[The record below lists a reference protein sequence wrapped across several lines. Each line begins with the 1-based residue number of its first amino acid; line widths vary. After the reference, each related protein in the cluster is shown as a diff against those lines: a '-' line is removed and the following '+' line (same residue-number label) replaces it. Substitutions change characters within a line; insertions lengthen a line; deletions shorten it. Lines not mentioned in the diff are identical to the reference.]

1 MIRGRLRVLCIIE
14 HKNVWRVAELVL
26 LLAAIMGPWAFD
38 RIYVPSEYSCSAPWI
53 RLEGDFC
60 GVPMRGMTVLSF
72 MAGALINIGVELV
85 TGAIALSDRAGE
97 FLFSLFL
104 FVLVLPFF
112 STLLVILRGDRRRRQ
127 AFNVAAWG
135 LTAGIGLLMGV
146 STYPRRLWALWGIW
160 LYIGLAPS
168 ALILEVLTLS
178 AGRRPGRG

>member
-1 MIRGRLRVLCIIE
+1 MLSIARHRNVRL
-14 HKNVWRVAELVL
+14 VAELAL

-38 RIYVPSEYSCSAPWI
+38 RIYVQSEYSCSAPFV
-53 RLEGDFC
+53 RLDGDFC
-60 GVPMRGMTVLSF
+60 GVPVRGITVLSF
-72 MAGALINIGVELV
+72 MAGAFLSISVELV

-135 LTAGIGLLMGV
+135 LTAGIGLLMGM

-178 AGRRPGRG
+178 AGRRPGQG